1 MTKVDPKV
9 SSGTTTSHVSSGPS
23 TPVAGGHYTVKP
35 GDTLWDLA
43 KAVYG
48 DGSRWKEI
56 ADANPGLTSRGLNPG
71 SQIKL
76 PPKSQNDK
84 LVGGDPG
91 RNATR
96 ILDDGKPKSGGPAP
110 QANPQLSA
118 DLQNARAHA
127 AVAGGHGGTGNTS
140 EANHGTEHEGEAWLR
155 DKEPEKFLKSGASQT
170 LATTSKTAWRKDVAG
185 SGEFVKGKGWVADR
199 KDVNDEAGGNKRAGL
214 QTSANLTIASKYG
227 KAEVAAWEAKGEAVI
242 AGGNV
247 AARGSVK
254 VLNAKAEGSAAFGAD
269 LKNLTVKGDLSGHV
283 EANLVTVEGSLKT
296 KPYGNQYIGGQTEVK
311 ARAFVGAEAT
321 GNATVAFDPRKGTV
335 MASAGVDAFAGAKA
349 TAEINQSFKVGG
361 MNVGSVGARGE
372 VYAGIG
378 IKANA
383 KVGLEKGHLKASFEV
398 GAALGIGAGVK
409 LNIDVNVAE
418 PIKAVGNALGT
429 AGKAVGGAVSDGA
442 HAVADGAKKVWNK
455 ITSLW

>member
-9 SSGTTTSHVSSGPS
+9 STGTTTTPVSSGPS
-23 TPVAGGHYTVKP
+23 GPVAGGYYQVKP

-84 LVGGDPG
+84 LVSGDPG

-96 ILDDGKPKSGGPAP
+96 ILDDGKPKSDGSVP
-110 QANPQLSA
+110 QGNPQLA
-118 DLQNARAHA
+118 EELKNQRAHA
-127 AVAGGHGGTGNTS
+127 AVTGHGT
-140 EANHGTEHEGEAWLR
+140 EGEAWLR
-155 DKEPEKFLKSGASQT
+155 DKEPEKFIKSGASQT
-170 LATTSKTAWRKDVAG
+170 LLTGSKTAWDTKKTGSFGDQKNDVT
-185 SGEFVKGKGWVADR
+185 
-199 KDVNDEAGGNKRAGL
+199 DEAGGKKKTEM
-214 QTSANLTIASKYG
+214 QTSANLTVASKYG
-227 KAEVAAWEAKGEAVI
+227 KAEVAAWETKGEAVI

-254 VLNAKAEGSAAFGAD
+254 ALNAKAEGSAAFGAD
-269 LKNLTVKGDLSGHV
+269 LKNMTIKGDLSGHV

-321 GNATVAFDPRKGTV
+321 GNATVAFDPKKGTV

-349 TAEINQSFKVGG
+349 TAELNQTFKVGG
-361 MNVGSVGARGE
+361 MNVGSVGVKGE
-372 VYAGIG
+372 AYAGIG
-378 IKANA
+378 VKANVKA
-383 KVGLEKGHLKASFEV
+383 GFEKGHLKGSFEI

-409 LNIDVNVAE
+409 VNFDVNVAE
-418 PIKAVGNALGT
+418 PLKKVGEV
-429 AGKAVGGAVSDGA
+429 AGKVGG
-442 HAVADGAKKVWNK
+442 AVADGAKAVGNAVADGAKNVWNK